1 VSKIIGDNF
10 ESRDVEWKSTFSSG
24 GE

>member
-1 VSKIIGDNF
+1 VSKIIGDSF
-10 ESRDVEWKSTFSSG
+10 ESRDVEWKSTFGSG